1 MSNLLR
7 RLYARTLDLASH
19 RHATRWLAAVS
30 FIESSVFPIPPD
42 VMLVPMCIQN
52 RSRSFYYAMVCTL
65 SSVVGGLLGYAIG
78 YFLYDLLGHRIIEF
92 YGMQGKFDEMQAMY
106 DSWGGWIIFAKGLT
120 PFPYKVI
127 TILSGVL
134 QLSLPVFI
142 VASILSRAL
151 RFFLV
156 AALLWKYGAPIQ
168 TFIEK
173 YLGMLTFAFLVI
185 LVSGVVALR
194 YL

>member
-19 RHATRWLAAVS
+19 RHAIRWLAAVS

-52 RSRSFYYAMVCTL
+52 RSRSFYYALVCTL

-185 LVSGVVALR
+185 LVSGFVALR